1 MQIHHSFMFFQ
12 HTGGNNILKATLY
25 LIEELD
31 IVSLLTLQEAVQERL
46 ETVVADKTSKVIL
59 SIAASY
65 LFLHICLL
73 TCRKAFYKYSNFAQ

>member
-1 MQIHHSFMFFQ
+1 MFFQ

-46 ETVVADKTSKVIL
+46 ETVADKTSKVIL

-73 TCRKAFYKYSNFAQ
+73 TCRKAFYKYSNVAQ